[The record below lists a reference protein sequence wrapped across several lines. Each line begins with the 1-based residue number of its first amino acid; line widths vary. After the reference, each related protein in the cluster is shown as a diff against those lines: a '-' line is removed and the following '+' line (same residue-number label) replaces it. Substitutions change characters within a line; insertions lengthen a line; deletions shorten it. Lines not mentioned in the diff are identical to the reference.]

1 MRRPPRALCLLS
13 LTACTQTATITVSV
27 DDLDTVA
34 TVAVIDKAVW
44 ESDVPNDAGFM
55 ALEEAPKLP
64 VTFEVPPGTYV
75 VNAGQGTGSGH
86 QDLTVE
92 AGDKVDV
99 ALSITFVE

>member
-1 MRRPPRALCLLS
+1 MRRLLAPLLLVS
-13 LTACTQTATITVSV
+13 LAACSKTATITVTV

-34 TVAVIDKAVW
+34 GVEVIDRAIWYEEVA
-44 ESDVPNDAGFM
+44 DTAGFM
-55 ALEEAPKLP
+55 AYEEEPTLP

-75 VNAGQGTGSGH
+75 VNAGQGTGSGSEEV
-86 QDLTVE
+86 TVE